1 MNPRTGQEESLGIGR
16 GDGQEDPQLATT
28 YPVVPRAMGC
38 GNGGMLASSPLIP
51 KAKGQGFV
59 LRIQK

>member
-16 GDGQEDPQLATT
+16 GDRQEDLQLATT
-28 YPVVPRAMGC
+28 HPVVPRAMGC
-38 GNGGMLASSPLIP
+38 GNGGILASPPLIP
-51 KAKGQGFV
+51 KAKGQEFT